1 MSSILLI
8 LPILLI
14 LFFLFYCNNAMSQ
27 NFQHTEGIILRTIP
41 FRDYDQIITLFTPH
55 VGILKVLYKGGRS
68 QRRGAQGSCL
78 PLTQVEVVYRE
89 KKGEIFACQE
99 ITLMNSFAFLRKE
112 LPHLQAACELL
123 QVVLASQLTG
133 KAAPALYALLCFYL
147 EKIPCTLNPWTLTT
161 SFRLKL
167 LRYEGLIAFPFVC
180 SECQQLLHTV
190 AYTCESEA
198 WCMDHRPRESQI
210 WEPRELEQIY
220 RLTICQSYREIS
232 KENISLEL
240 QKKAVNFFDACLRN
254 IL

>member
-1 MSSILLI
+1 
-8 LPILLI
+8 
-14 LFFLFYCNNAMSQ
+14 MSQ

-55 VGILKVLYKGGRS
+55 VGILKILYKGSRS
-68 QRRGAQGSCL
+68 KRRGAQGLCL

-99 ITLMNSFAFLRKE
+99 ITLMNPFSFLRKE
-112 LPHLQAACELL
+112 LHHLQAACELL

-167 LRYEGLIAFPFVC
+167 LRHEGLSTIPFIC
-180 SECQQLLHTV
+180 SACQRLLHTV
-190 AYTCESEA
+190 AYTHKSEA
-198 WCMDHRPRESQI
+198 WCLDHRPTESQV
-210 WEPRELEQIY
+210 WESKELEQIY
-220 RLTICQSYREIS
+220 RLTTCQSYREIS

-240 QKKAVNFFDACLRN
+240 QKKAARFFDACLRD